1 MTPWVTGVQRGCGGK
16 EAIALYYRNPEQKN
30 KGDYQAMPDQPHLEE
45 QAVSQVAKTQLS
57 KQVDAAEEI
66 DVDIHT
72 DLLKMAQGHAD
83 SISVEGKGLVT
94 KQDLH
99 MQEVE
104 LHTSPLDINPLSVLL
119 GKIELTHPVDST
131 GRIVFTEAD
140 INQNI
145 NSDYVLS
152 QLKPLQL
159 DVDGQIVPIRFQRPM
174 ELKLPGD
181 NKIIF
186 SSNIEIPDR
195 GKIQR
200 VRSTSVIYPRTD
212 EHGVLIEKF
221 HFEEGQAI
229 TLEIMVALVE
239 KIKELSN
246 LRYLEFEGTAFHIR
260 KMEVQKGSITV
271 QIETHTEQIP
281 FM

>member
-1 MTPWVTGVQRGCGGK
+1 MS
-16 EAIALYYRNPEQKN
+16 
-30 KGDYQAMPDQPHLEE
+30 DQPRLEE

-57 KQVDAAEEI
+57 QQVDAAEEI

-83 SISVEGKGLVT
+83 SISVAGKGLVT

-104 LHTSPLDINPLSVLL
+104 LHTSRLDINPLSVLL

-131 GRIVFTEAD
+131 GRIVVTEAD
-140 INQNI
+140 INQNM

-152 QLKPLQL
+152 KLKPWQL
-159 DVDGQIVPIRFQRPM
+159 DVDGQTSIQFQPPM
-174 ELKLPGD
+174 ELKLPGE

-186 SSNIEIPDR
+186 SGNIQISES
-195 GKIQR
+195 GKTQQ

-212 EHGVLIEKF
+212 EHGVLLEAF
-221 HFEEGQAI
+221 SLEEGQAI
-229 TLEIMVALVE
+229 SLEVTVAFMNKL
-239 KIKELSN
+239 KELIN
-246 LRYLEFEGTAFHIR
+246 LPSWEFEGTAFRIQ

-271 QIETHTEQIP
+271 QVETHTEQIP
-281 FM
+281 LM